1 MLFVLSL
8 TYVSGQASYNNC
20 SDALE
25 LCPGVSQTANN
36 IDANSTLCAN
46 CEDDFSYCF
55 DGENTVW
62 FTFITDDD
70 GGDVN
75 VDFSNITFENLP
87 GQGSALQ
94 ATVLEATV
102 PCVSSSYSVVSNCE
116 NNSAGNFTL
125 SATGLNPE
133 TTYYIVVNGE
143 MGATDNAEATF
154 EIEINGDG
162 VDRDPAFTIGASTTT
177 ACEGE
182 QVVLYAL
189 VERCD
194 DQSAIDWYANGNL
207 IGSSVDTFFVTQDI
221 NDGDQITAT
230 ITCFDQCPQELTSNQ
245 IPMTIITFDV
255 DAGPDI
261 VIEQGESIQ
270 LQGSSSETD
279 IVWSPNVNM
288 SDPNVLT
295 PVVNPDQTIT
305 YFLTAD
311 NGTCSITDEM
321 VVTVNSGLVIPN
333 TFSPNGDGIN
343 DTWEILGIEKYP
355 DANVQIYD
363 RWGQLVFQTT
373 GYPPSKR
380 WNGTSKSGKP
390 LAASAYYYVINVRD
404 DDFEEPLKGH
414 VTILE

>member
-1 MLFVLSL
+1 MSL

-94 ATVLEATV
+94 ATILEATV

-154 EIEINGDG
+154 EIEINGCLLYTSPSPR
-162 VDRDPAFTIGASTTT
+162 DRG
-177 ACEGE
+177 
-182 QVVLYAL
+182 
-189 VERCD
+189 
-194 DQSAIDWYANGNL
+194 
-207 IGSSVDTFFVTQDI
+207 
-221 NDGDQITAT
+221 
-230 ITCFDQCPQELTSNQ
+230 
-245 IPMTIITFDV
+245 
-255 DAGPDI
+255 
-261 VIEQGESIQ
+261 
-270 LQGSSSETD
+270 
-279 IVWSPNVNM
+279 
-288 SDPNVLT
+288 
-295 PVVNPDQTIT
+295 
-305 YFLTAD
+305 
-311 NGTCSITDEM
+311 
-321 VVTVNSGLVIPN
+321 
-333 TFSPNGDGIN
+333 
-343 DTWEILGIEKYP
+343 
-355 DANVQIYD
+355 
-363 RWGQLVFQTT
+363 
-373 GYPPSKR
+373 
-380 WNGTSKSGKP
+380 
-390 LAASAYYYVINVRD
+390 
-404 DDFEEPLKGH
+404 
-414 VTILE
+414 